1 MGNFDMNLQKNFI
14 HRIIKILFKRFMPA
28 FSPDINIIETLW
40 SEMKKYVHK
49 VPCNSINA
57 LVKRITDFIESFTP
71 ARCSNYVQHFKTVI
85 NEIILRDRAWTDM

>member
-1 MGNFDMNLQKNFI
+1 MSNFDMNHQKNFI

-85 NEIILRDRAWTDM
+85 NEIILRDRA